1 MSLRDRQRVETRLLV
16 QTHAVRLF
24 TDVGYDATTVADV
37 AAAAGVSAMTV
48 YRHFPTKEDL
58 VLYDEYDPVT
68 ASAVLGEPASLR
80 LSTRIGRALSETAAH
95 GSSSE
100 KAFLLA
106 RLRLMISVPALR
118 ARHLDSQ
125 YATAD
130 AIVTALCGPSPDPGE
145 EFRVRATAMACL
157 GAAHVALIRWAET
170 DGQGDLAGLIREA
183 LTSVFGA

>member
-1 MSLRDRQRVETRLLV
+1 MSLRDRQRAETRLLL
-16 QTHAVRLF
+16 QEHAIRLF
-24 TDVGYDATTVADV
+24 TEAGYDATTVADV

-68 ASAVLGEPASLR
+68 ASAVLDQPPGPLPV
-80 LSTRIGRALSETAAH
+80 RIGRALESTAAS
-95 GSSSE
+95 GSSQE

-130 AIVTALCGPSPDPGE
+130 AIVAALGCSPDE
-145 EFRVRATAMACL
+145 EFQVRAMAMACL
-157 GAAHVALIRWAET
+157 GAAHVALVRWAKT
-170 DGQGDLAGLIREA
+170 DGEADLAGLIRET
-183 LTSVFGA
+183 LTNVFGTS

>member
-1 MSLRDRQRVETRLLV
+1 MSLRDRQRAETRLAV
-16 QTHAVRLF
+16 QTHAIRLF

-68 ASAVLGEPASLR
+68 ASAVTAAPPGPLTG
-80 LSTRIGRALSETAAH
+80 RIGHALSETAAH

-130 AIVTALCGPSPDPGE
+130 AIVAALACSAEE

-157 GAAHVALIRWAET
+157 GAAHVALLRWAET
-170 DGQGDLAGLIREA
+170 DGEADLAGLIRET
-183 LTSVFGA
+183 LTSVFGSGS

>member
-1 MSLRDRQRVETRLLV
+1 MSLRDRQRAETRLLV
-16 QTHAVRLF
+16 QTHAIRLF

-68 ASAVLGEPASLR
+68 ASAVLEQPAAPLP
-80 LSTRIGRALSETAAH
+80 LRIGRALASTAAL
-95 GSSSE
+95 GTSQE

-130 AIVTALCGPSPDPGE
+130 AIVTALCGSSPSPVE
-145 EFRVRATAMACL
+145 EFQVRATAMACL
-157 GAAHVALIRWAET
+157 GAAHVALVRWAET
-170 DGQGDLAGLIREA
+170 DGEGDLAGLIREA
-183 LTSVFGA
+183 LRSVFGD

>member
-1 MSLRDRQRVETRLLV
+1 MNLRARQRAETRLLV

-24 TDVGYDATTVADV
+24 TEVGYDATTVADV

-68 ASAVLGEPASLR
+68 ASAVTAQPAGPLSL
-80 LSTRIGRALSETAAH
+80 RIGRGLESTAAL
-95 GSSSE
+95 GTSEE

-130 AIVTALCGPSPDPGE
+130 AIVAALGCSSPEE

-170 DGQGDLAGLIREA
+170 NGDGDLPGLIRKA
-183 LTSVFGA
+183 LTSVFGD

>member
-1 MSLRDRQRVETRLLV
+1 MNLRDRQRAETRLQV

-68 ASAVLGEPASLR
+68 ASAVLEAPASLS
-80 LSTRIGRALSETAAH
+80 LAARIRRGLESTAAL
-95 GSSSE
+95 GTSEE

-130 AIVTALCGPSPDPGE
+130 ALVAALGCSSPEE
-145 EFRVRATAMACL
+145 EFRVRATTMACL

-170 DGQGDLAGLIREA
+170 DGESDLPTLIRQA
-183 LTSVFGA
+183 LTAVFES